1 MKLKK
6 IYVHNNRR
14 QIFRLIPTGNDK
26 LIIEERNIENKQAYF
41 NCLNINNGK
50 KIFKNLQFDEKFWI
64 GIETVYNDVILFHKF
79 RKPDMPHHRG
89 ILAFDIKTKKTIW
102 ENAERTFLFIKEEKV
117 FTFQQQFEQREYFVL
132 DFYTGEVVDELGTDS
147 DSINLL
153 REEVNASE
161 DFSSYFFPGSFGD
174 DNNIDQSAMEL
185 LQKLREDHVITGK
198 IEYVLKEQLLMFNIH
213 QVNSDNS
220 LNNLFKAVDLSNGK
234 YILEK
239 VLNFSTNAFVPDSFF
254 LKDNILFL
262 LIERTKLEVYNIIN

>member
-26 LIIEERNIENKQAYF
+26 LIIEERNVDNKQAYF

-102 ENAERTFLFIKEEKV
+102 ENAERTFLFIKDEKV

-161 DFSSYFFPGSFGD
+161 DFSSYFFPASFGV
-174 DNNIDQSAMEL
+174 DNNIDQSAVEL
-185 LQKLREDHVITGK
+185 LQKIRENHVITGK

-262 LIERTKLEVYNIIN
+262 LIERTKLEVYTIIN

>member
-102 ENAERTFLFIKEEKV
+102 EDAERTFLFIKDEKV

-161 DFSSYFFPGSFGD
+161 DFSSYFFSRKFW
-174 DNNIDQSAMEL
+174 
-185 LQKLREDHVITGK
+185 R
-198 IEYVLKEQLLMFNIH
+198 
-213 QVNSDNS
+213 
-220 LNNLFKAVDLSNGK
+220 
-234 YILEK
+234 
-239 VLNFSTNAFVPDSFF
+239 
-254 LKDNILFL
+254 
-262 LIERTKLEVYNIIN
+262 